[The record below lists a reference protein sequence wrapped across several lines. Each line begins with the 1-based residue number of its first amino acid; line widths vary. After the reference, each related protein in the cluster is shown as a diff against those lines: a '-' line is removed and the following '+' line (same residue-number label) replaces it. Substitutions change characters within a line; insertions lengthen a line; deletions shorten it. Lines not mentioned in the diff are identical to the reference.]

1 MITQILP
8 IARNTF
14 VESVR
19 QPVVFVL
26 VALSG
31 FMQIINTWNTGFS
44 MGYASNDSA
53 EVTSDNKLLFDIGL
67 STVFVVGAVL
77 AGFIATAV
85 ISKEIE
91 KKTVLTVISKPVSR
105 VALILGKYLGVSGA
119 IMCASITMMVF
130 LLMGIRHGVM
140 STAGDDLD
148 GPVLLFSGIALV
160 LSIGLAAWCN
170 YFYGWSFSQT
180 ALMLMLPLFVVAYLA
195 VLFVSKKWS
204 LQPPMLDWKPQVMT
218 ACACLLLAILVL
230 SAVAVAASTRLGQV
244 MTIVAC
250 LSVFV
255 AALMSNFFL
264 GRFVFVN
271 QPLGMIENIADQKD
285 GDFIVD
291 QGPLKVRIN
300 KPLPTTLK
308 AGTPVYYSPS
318 PNGFPLLS
326 LQEYKPV
333 TGNLDDINTLMGDRA
348 SGPAIILMAVEG
360 QVVTMRNVG
369 PAPVLVVRSPE
380 RGDYVFTEPTK
391 IRPLPLV
398 AWGVVPN
405 LQFFWLLDAVTQN
418 REVPG
423 SYLGLSAAYAGVQI
437 VVFLCLAVILFQ
449 RRDVG

>member
-1 MITQILP
+1 
-8 IARNTF
+8 
-14 VESVR
+14 
-19 QPVVFVL
+19 
-26 VALSG
+26 
-31 FMQIINTWNTGFS
+31 
-44 MGYASNDSA
+44 
-53 EVTSDNKLLFDIGL
+53 
-67 STVFVVGAVL
+67 
-77 AGFIATAV
+77 
-85 ISKEIE
+85 
-91 KKTVLTVISKPVSR
+91 
-105 VALILGKYLGVSGA
+105 
-119 IMCASITMMVF
+119 
-130 LLMGIRHGVM
+130 
-140 STAGDDLD
+140 
-148 GPVLLFSGIALV
+148 
-160 LSIGLAAWCN
+160 
-170 YFYGWSFSQT
+170 
-180 ALMLMLPLFVVAYLA
+180 
-195 VLFVSKKWS
+195 
-204 LQPPMLDWKPQVMT
+204 
-218 ACACLLLAILVL
+218 LLLASLVL
-230 SAVAVAASTRLGQV
+230 SAVAVAASTRLGPV
-244 MTIVAC
+244 MTILAC

-291 QGPLKVRIN
+291 QGPMKVRIN

-333 TGNLDDINTLMGDRA
+333 TGNLDDINTLKGDRA